1 MSNVKHGT
9 TSDTIID
16 ALTLRVYMRLRLAH
30 RDIKVTVRFDR
41 VYPDIS
47 T

>member
-1 MSNVKHGT
+1 
-9 TSDTIID
+9 
-16 ALTLRVYMRLRLAH
+16 MRLGYFEWHHAH
-30 RDIKVTVRFDR
+30 GDIKVDGFSVRFDR